1 MSLSNIQP
9 YTKLP
14 FYGVVLPEIA
24 ITPEQRTAV
33 EAKDGCTNIEFLTQL
48 CRKGYKT
55 KLHNLPKERQK
66 EYVDR
71 IKFELDTIE
80 TLGFTN
86 YILMVWDICN
96 FSDEK
101 RIPRGPG
108 RGSVSSSLVCF
119 LIGITEVDPIEHGLF
134 FTRFLSKAR
143 AKYQMVD
150 GVKYVDGSLT
160 PDVDMDFDYYR
171 RHEIIEY
178 LNNRYPGQ
186 TSKLLTTTT
195 FTSKILIKDVLKIF
209 EGASEDQAAVASDLI
224 EKEAG
229 IPEEIEDALYA
240 EDEKKQNINFK
251 KWAVDHEETVEIA
264 MGLSGLNRSEGVHA
278 SALLI
283 CNSKISDLMP
293 LQLSAEK
300 EGERQLTSGYDMY
313 SGQEIVLK
321 FDILGLKT
329 LSVIQD
335 ACDLIGFDKQ
345 SIDIHH
351 ESIYKFL
358 QNFNHRYGVFQLET
372 FAQGNAAGKIKPT
385 NFDQLAACL
394 AIARP
399 GAFAYLDQYCEYV
412 HNNVY
417 TPINVLVDAI
427 LKPTGGV
434 CLYQEQYLAMLISI
448 GMTPDEAEAARKV
461 LGKKLKEKVPEV
473 IEKIEKTCAKNGH
486 PKELVD
492 VLVKIAYDSGGY
504 QFAKAHSVAYA
515 MITAR
520 TLYLKAKYPLQFF
533 WTLLRMSRHESD
545 GHNVIAQIEKEMRT
559 EGFKLLP
566 PDLNKS
572 DIDFKIVDDK
582 SIRFALGMIRGV
594 SEKSMEKIEA
604 FRTNEID
611 GATNKFRMFQAIKNA
626 GLNIG
631 IGSALIQAGCMEDY
645 GKSRSRMVLEL
656 CTWNLLTD
664 KEKSLCMAIGAKPE
678 INWDVLNAIVY
689 MRDNLNEDGKPLFSR
704 VTRYPTIKKKYEPY
718 KEIYEMNRRNE
729 KLANYFYERTILG
742 FSYSENIRNIFGEE
756 VDGLV
761 SVNDA
766 KVAIDGDIVRTIGF
780 VKEPYRSKT
789 KAGNDGFK
797 MTVADE
803 TGEITVRFFNKTIDL
818 VQEEN
823 TRLPEEEDLVIVE
836 GKKKGED
843 TIFAARVG
851 IQSAKIYMKLSELK
865 DKSESKVE
873 L

>member
-1 MSLSNIQP
+1 MNLDDIKS
-9 YTKLP
+9 YKKLP
-14 FYGVVLPEIA
+14 FYGVVLPEIQ
-24 ITPEQRTAV
+24 ISTEQRAAA
-33 EAKDGCTNIEFLTQL
+33 EAPEASTNIEFLTQL
-48 CRKGYKT
+48 CRKGFKE
-55 KLHNLPKERQK
+55 KLSKLDKSRHK
-66 EYVDR
+66 EYGDR
-71 IKFELDTIE
+71 VKFELDTID

-96 FSDEK
+96 FAEQNK
-101 RIPRGPG
+101 IPRGPG
-108 RGSVSSSLVCF
+108 RGSVSSSLVCN

-143 AKYQMVD
+143 AKYQTVD
-150 GVKYVDGSLT
+150 GIRYVDGSLT

-171 RHEIIEY
+171 RYEILDY
-178 LNNRYPGQ
+178 LNSRYPGQ

-195 FTSKILIKDVLKIF
+195 FSSKILIKDVLKTF
-209 EGASEDQAAVASDLI
+209 EGATEEQAAEASNLV

-229 IPEEIEDALYA
+229 IPEEIEDAISD
-240 EDEKKQNINFK
+240 DEKKQNANFK
-251 KWAVDHEETVEIA
+251 KWAENHKETVEIA

-300 EGERQLTSGYDMY
+300 DGEKQLVSGYDMY
-313 SGQEIVLK
+313 SAQEIVLK

-335 ACDLIGFDKQ
+335 ACNLIGFDKHH
-345 SIDIHH
+345 IDIHH
-351 ESIYKFL
+351 SSIYDGL
-358 QNFNHRYGVFQLET
+358 QNFNFRYGVFQLET
-372 FAQGNAAGKIKPT
+372 FAQGNAAAKIKVK

-399 GAFAYLDQYCEYV
+399 GAFAYLDQYCAYV
-412 HNNVY
+412 HNGTY
-417 TPINVLVDAI
+417 TPIHTLVDAI

-461 LGKKLKEKVPEV
+461 LGKKLKDKVPEV
-473 IEKIEKTCAKNGH
+473 IAKIEAICAKNNH
-486 PKELVD
+486 PRELVD

-515 MITAR
+515 MITAH
-520 TLYLKAKYPLQFF
+520 TLYLKNNYPLQFY
-533 WTLLRMSRHESD
+533 WALLRMSRHESD
-545 GHNVIAQIEKEMRT
+545 GHNVIAQIEKEMRMH
-559 EGFKLLP
+559 GYKLLP
-566 PDLNKS
+566 PHLTKS
-572 DIDFKIVDDK
+572 EIDFKIVDEK

-594 SEKSMEKIEA
+594 SEKSMEKLESFRNNEA
-604 FRTNEID
+604 D
-611 GATNKFRMFQAIKNA
+611 GATNKFKMFQAIKNA

-631 IGSALIQAGCMEDY
+631 IGSALIQAGCLEGY
-645 GKSRSRMVLEL
+645 GVSRSRAVLEL

-664 KEKSLCMAIGAKPE
+664 REKTICMSIGEKPE
-678 INWDVLNAIVY
+678 VRWDVLNAIVY
-689 MRDNLNEDGKPLFSR
+689 LRDNKDENGKPLFSR
-704 VTRYPTIKKKYEPY
+704 ITRFGTIKKKYEPY

-742 FSYSENIRNIFGEE
+742 YSYSENIRDIFGEE
-756 VDGLV
+756 VDGLT
-761 SVNDA
+761 SINEA
-766 KVAIDGDIVRTIGF
+766 RTSIDGDSVRTIGF

-797 MTVADE
+797 MTVTDE
-803 TGEITVRFFNKTIDL
+803 TGEITVRFFNKVIDR
-818 VQEEN
+818 VADAN
-823 TRLPEEEDLVIVE
+823 GRLPEEEDLVIIE
-836 GKKKGED
+836 GKKKGDE
-843 TIFAARVG
+843 TVFADKVG